1 VFSKLGAIH
10 TFIAKELK
18 CPDGKARIEYC
29 DADRS
34 GLYIEVRASSPGQG
48 TYYLRYKNALNK
60 TAHQKL
66 GRTTEISLKE
76 ARERAKQ
83 EKAKITM
90 GADPRAEERARKAVI
105 TYADFFNDYYLPHA
119 KVHKR
124 SWGRDVQLFRRIDE
138 VFGSK
143 RLNEITRQQIQKFH
157 GQVKE
162 GGLSAASADHHL
174 KLIRHSLNLA
184 VEWKMVD
191 KNPAAGIKQFNE
203 DNKVEHYLDDEELQR
218 LVSVLRA
225 NDPPMVCQ
233 VALFL
238 LSTGARLSEA
248 LNADWAHIDR
258 VSRVWRIPATNSK
271 SKRVRAIPLNDHAIE
286 VLDRLGT
293 EGKSEHLFTSKM
305 TKGRLTAVNKVWVR
319 LREKAKLPH
328 LRLHDLRHQFASF
341 LVNAGHTIYEVQ
353 KILGHSDT
361 KVTERYAHLSLKTL
375 QGAANSASVA
385 MRGAGKAAVVVQ
397 EVLEAA

>member
-1 VFSKLGAIH
+1 MPVVKLTD

-18 CPDGKARIEYC
+18 CPPDKSRIEYC

-34 GLYIEVRASSPGQG
+34 GLYVEVRATSPGQG
-48 TYYLRYKNALNK
+48 TYYLRYKNTSNQ

-66 GRTTEISLKE
+66 GRTTEINLSE
-76 ARERAKQ
+76 ARKRAKLQ
-83 EKAKITM
+83 KAEIAL
-90 GADPRAEERARKAVI
+90 GSDPRAEERARKAVI
-105 TYADFFNDYYLPHA
+105 NYTDFFDQHYLPFA
-119 KVHKR
+119 KSRKR
-124 SWGRDVQLFRRIDE
+124 SWKRDEELFRLRIKG
-138 VFGSK
+138 VFGDR
-143 RLNEITRQQIQKFH
+143 RLNEITRQQIQTFH
-157 GQVKE
+157 ASVKAE
-162 GGLSAASADHHL
+162 GLSAASADHHL

-184 VEWKMVD
+184 VEWGMVE

-203 DNKVEHYLDDEELQR
+203 DNKVEHYLDDEELNR

-248 LNADWAHIDR
+248 LQAQWSQVDR
-258 VSRVWRIPATNSK
+258 QSRVWRIPATNSK
-271 SKRVRAIPLNDHAIE
+271 SKRVRSIPLNDSAIE

-293 EGKSEHLFTSKM
+293 EGKFDHLFINLQTEE
-305 TKGRLTAVNKVWVR
+305 RLTAVNKVWGR
-319 LREKAKLPH
+319 LRVKAGLPH

-361 KVTERYAHLSLKTL
+361 KVTERYAHLSLGTL
-375 QGAANSASVA
+375 QKASNSASVA
-385 MRGAGKAAVVVQ
+385 MKGAGRGAV
-397 EVLEAA
+397 VLELAAA